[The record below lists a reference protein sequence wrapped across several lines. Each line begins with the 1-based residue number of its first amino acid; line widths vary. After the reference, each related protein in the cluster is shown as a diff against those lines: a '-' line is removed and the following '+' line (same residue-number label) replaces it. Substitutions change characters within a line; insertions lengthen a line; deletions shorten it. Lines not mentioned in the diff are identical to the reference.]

1 MKTRT
6 KGFIVSFILVFAM
19 LIGVFTIM
27 PMTASAAG
35 DIVNYTVMVD
45 GENQWGDDKS
55 GEGWSFMGGNG
66 QAKPVLRLNNYD
78 GGPIS
83 LYGIEGEDVEWTII
97 VEGDCKIKS
106 GDFSIIDG
114 EYYAISMCSMFKYGE
129 GYTYKASG
137 NNKIIIEI
145 RP

>member
-1 MKTRT
+1 MKKR
-6 KGFIVSFILVFAM
+6 FLCLALVFAM
-19 LIGVFTIM
+19 LIGVFTMM

-35 DIVNYTVMVD
+35 DLVTYTVMVD
-45 GENQWGDDKS
+45 GEPQWWDES

-83 LYGIEGEDVEWTII
+83 LYDIDGEDVEWTII
-97 VEGDCKIKS
+97 VQGDCKIRS

-114 EYYAISMCSMFKYGE
+114 EYYAISMFSRFINGE
-129 GYTYKASG
+129 GYTSKANG
-137 NNKIIIEI
+137 NNKIIIEKKD
-145 RP
+145 